1 MQKDIFLLQRRIRE
15 NEQVK
20 RSYTNNRLWS
30 AIEQAG
36 WLMVTPEELYLLG
49 KVNCGRDFL
58 CEIRDWTARY
68 SKIGADKLGIPIE
81 SEFFIEVCDRN
92 RIILSTLRAADD
104 LGLERTFMYWL
115 REDEMRNF
123 IKEHEDME
131 SFRKGT
137 GFINFLYNQCLIP
150 KI

>member
-49 KVNCGRDFL
+49 KVNCGSD
-58 CEIRDWTARY
+58 
-68 SKIGADKLGIPIE
+68 
-81 SEFFIEVCDRN
+81 FFIEVCDRN

-115 REDEMRNF
+115 RGDEMRNF